1 MLKCLE
7 TSVINNAR
15 DILSRVG
22 TKREKRGGGG
32 VSEHQGKEEGEGEEA
47 KQAGKKQRN

>member
-22 TKREKRGGGG
+22 TKREKRGGGA
-32 VSEHQGKEEGEGEEA
+32 VSKHQEKEEQEKEKEGYS
-47 KQAGKKQRN
+47 

>member
-7 TSVINNAR
+7 TSVINNTR

-32 VSEHQGKEEGEGEEA
+32 VSEHQEKEEEEEEDYS
-47 KQAGKKQRN
+47 

>member
-15 DILSRVG
+15 DIVSRVG
-22 TKREKRGGGG
+22 TKREKKGVGGS
-32 VSEHQGKEEGEGEEA
+32 SEHQGKEEEEVLLTA
-47 KQAGKKQRN
+47 YNK

>member
-15 DILSRVG
+15 DIVSRVG
-22 TKREKRGGGG
+22 TKRGKKGGGG
-32 VSEHQGKEEGEGEEA
+32 SSEHQGKEEEEEEA
-47 KQAGKKQRN
+47 YS

>member
-22 TKREKRGGGG
+22 TTRGKRGGGG
-32 VSEHQGKEEGEGEEA
+32 VSEHQEKEEEEEEEEA
-47 KQAGKKQRN
+47 YS

>member
-15 DILSRVG
+15 DIVSRVG
-22 TKREKRGGGG
+22 TKREKRGGRG
-32 VSEHQGKEEGEGEEA
+32 VSEHQEKEEEEEEEEA
-47 KQAGKKQRN
+47 YS

>member
-15 DILSRVG
+15 DIVSRVG
-22 TKREKRGGGG
+22 TKREKRVGGEG
-32 VSEHQGKEEGEGEEA
+32 SEQQQKEEEEE
-47 KQAGKKQRN
+47 KEEEEKEWDKKG

>member
-15 DILSRVG
+15 DIVSRVG
-22 TKREKRGGGG
+22 TKREKKGRGGS
-32 VSEHQGKEEGEGEEA
+32 SEHQGKEEEEEEA
-47 KQAGKKQRN
+47 HS

>member
-15 DILSRVG
+15 DIVSRVG
-22 TKREKRGGGG
+22 TKREKKGGGG
-32 VSEHQGKEEGEGEEA
+32 SSEHEGKEEEDEEA
-47 KQAGKKQRN
+47 HS